1 MANGH
6 EPSKTWSRTH
16 RMVTNPSNGHEPIE
30 DKDKANAKDR
40 AENNGEVQEE
50 TWFAVVEH
58 AIEEV
63 AAPPPVLFLRV
74 LKQELP
80 YIVMLLAAIVGIGLA
95 SFTGQLTPLYW
106 EVLVPLYGV
115 ICIYTGWRQVE
126 GLDAQVRLAWTQAA
140 HWLAVLLAMYV
151 IYLPQVQDV
160 MNNNAAGITLMAI
173 LALATVL
180 AGIHAAA
187 WQICVVGV
195 ILAIAVPIIAWIHQS
210 ALMTTVGLIGVIF
223 VAFVALRYGPS
234 WALRYGMVD
243 DTYGV
248 AQSVE
253 DDVSRLRNANPKTPD
268 EGCIEPES

>member
-1 MANGH
+1 MA
-6 EPSKTWSRTH
+6 
-16 RMVTNPSNGHEPIE
+16 NGHEPIE
-30 DKDKANAKDR
+30 DMVANPSKGHEPIEDKHKANAKDR
-40 AENNGEVQEE
+40 AHNNGEAQDER
-50 TWFAVVEH
+50 WFAAVEH

-63 AAPPPVLFLRV
+63 AAPPPVLFLKV

-80 YIVMLLAAIVGIGLA
+80 YIVMLLATIVGIGLA

-106 EVLVPLYGV
+106 EILVPLYGV
-115 ICIYTGWRQVE
+115 ICVYTGWRQVQ

-160 MNNNAAGITLMAI
+160 MNNNAAGITIMAI

-210 ALMTTVGLIGVIF
+210 ALITTVGLIGVIF
-223 VAFVALRYGPS
+223 VAFVGASLWYGGRHIRS
-234 WALRYGMVD
+234 SAKRR
-243 DTYGV
+243 T
-248 AQSVE
+248 
-253 DDVSRLRNANPKTPD
+253 
-268 EGCIEPES
+268 